1 MRAAVIEEPYRL
13 VVKEVEEPTC
23 GGDEILVKIHRA
35 AICNTSDWEVYIGSS
50 SIIDYVGGYPHI
62 LGHEQSGEV
71 VQVGEDVTGF
81 AEGDRITWYVKATGA
96 FAEYNTL
103 SPSKTAIV
111 KLDDRVSYDEGAVLE
126 LAGGGAMRNVYGS
139 GLRPTDVAA
148 VIGVGP
154 AGLFTGMAARLLGAK
169 DWIALDLVDFRLE
182 KALELGASAAFNVL
196 EMDREEIARSIH
208 GQFGE
213 VDVVFE
219 TMGEDRT
226 PDQSGLDLAIRIV
239 KLGGN
244 VRLFTIAPTRHR
256 LSIGDALMKGVN
268 FIGRK
273 VTIERTKD
281 LLELAQGWV
290 AEGQYPIRRTITH
303 HVPLE
308 DVEEGLKFVHEHPE
322 EAIKMVIDIRSR
334 SASPT

>member
-1 MRAAVIEEPYRL
+1 
-13 VVKEVEEPTC
+13 
-23 GGDEILVKIHRA
+23 
-35 AICNTSDWEVYIGSS
+35 
-50 SIIDYVGGYPHI
+50 
-62 LGHEQSGEV
+62 
-71 VQVGEDVTGF
+71 
-81 AEGDRITWYVKATGA
+81 VKATGA

-103 SPSKTAIV
+103 SPSKAAIV

-139 GLRPTDVAA
+139 GLRPTDVAV

-154 AGLFTGMAARLLGAK
+154 AGLFTGMAASLLGAK
-169 DWIALDLVDFRLE
+169 HWIALDLVDFRLE

-196 EMDREEIARSIH
+196 EMDREEIARAIH

-239 KLGGN
+239 KPGGN
-244 VRLFTIAPTRHR
+244 VRLFTIAPTRHP

-273 VTIERTKD
+273 VTIEKTKD
-281 LLELAQGWV
+281 LLELAQRWV

-322 EAIKMVIDIRSR
+322 EAIKVVIDIRSM

>member
-1 MRAAVIEEPYRL
+1 MRAAVIEKPYKL
-13 VVKEVEEPTC
+13 VVKEVERPVC
-23 GGDEILVKIHRA
+23 GEDEILVKIHRA

-71 VQVGEDVTGF
+71 VQVGKNVSGF
-81 AEGDRITWYVKATGA
+81 VEGDRLTWYVKATGA

-103 SPSKTAIV
+103 NPAKIAIV
-111 KLDDRVSYDEGAVLE
+111 KLDNRVSYDEGAVLE

-139 GLRPTDVAA
+139 GLRPTNTAV

-154 AGLFTGMAARLLGAK
+154 AGLFAGMAARLLGAR
-169 DWIALDLVDFRLE
+169 DWIALDLVDFRLQ
-182 KALELGASAAFNVL
+182 KALELGATAAFNVL
-196 EMDREEIARSIH
+196 EMEREEIASAINE
-208 GQFGE
+208 QFGD

-219 TMGEDRT
+219 TMGVDRT

-239 KLGGN
+239 KPGGN
-244 VRLFTIAPTRHR
+244 VRLFTIAPTRHP

-273 VTIERTKD
+273 VTIEKTRD
-281 LLELAQGWV
+281 LLELAQRWV
-290 AEGQYPIRRTITH
+290 AEERYPIHRTITH
-303 HVPLE
+303 HIPLE
-308 DVEEGLKFVHEHPE
+308 DVEEGLRFIQEHPE
-322 EAIKMVIDIRSR
+322 EAIKVVLDI
-334 SASPT
+334 